1 VIRRLRR
8 ARLARAERGYSLV
21 ELLTVMVI
29 LGIVMAGLTDIF
41 VSGMKSE
48 VDMNNRFQA
57 QLNTRLAL
65 DKVRRDTHCATDVTP
80 YAVDKVTLKLPSACG
95 GDKTYCTAAVGSSG
109 TRYALYWAAGTVSG
123 ACTGTKLID
132 YLTTGNVFTAFAHT
146 SGCGCLASLTVDF
159 PVSVKGGSVGSYEL
173 RDTIFLRNSTRI

>member
-1 VIRRLRR
+1 V
-8 ARLARAERGYSLV
+8 GYSLI
-21 ELLTVMVI
+21 EMLTVMLIMSVVFA
-29 LGIVMAGLTDIF
+29 GITTVFVAG
-41 VSGMKSE
+41 SKAQNE
-48 VDMNNRFQA
+48 QNRRFQA

-80 YAVDKVTLKLPSACG
+80 YAVDKVTLKLPTACG
-95 GDKTYCTAAVGSSG
+95 GDKTYCTAAVGSTG
-109 TRYALYWAAGTVSG
+109 TRYALYSAAGTISG
-123 ACTGTKLID
+123 ACAGTKLID